1 MKCTARWERT
11 AESPLIGGNNAR
23 GGAFIGGNNSL
34 SGASLE
40 AGRALNAG
48 TDALA
53 AQVMQTELAA
63 ATEQAQYQELQI
75 ETDANNAAANSVA
88 QAAQHKMQTNS
99 KIFEGFDQVIS
110 G

>member
-1 MKCTARWERT
+1 M
-11 AESPLIGGNNAR
+11 
-23 GGAFIGGNNSL
+23 
-34 SGASLE
+34 
-40 AGRALNAG
+40 NAG